1 MKQHVT
7 IVAALQIASGVLK
20 IFVAAIVFVA
30 VVGGGLLSGDVEAM
44 AITGIVGP
52 AVSFFLI
59 MLAVPSILG
68 GIGLLKGKAW
78 ARLLV
83 LVLAVF
89 NLLDFPLGTMISLYT
104 FWVLLHGET
113 SALFNGHNN
122 KANQPAYGS

>member
-7 IVAALQIASGVLK
+7 VVAALQIASGVLK
-20 IFVAAIVFVA
+20 IFVAVIAFVA
-30 VVGGGLLSGDVEAM
+30 IVGGGLLSGDVEAM
-44 AITGIVGP
+44 AITGLVGP
-52 AVSFFLI
+52 VVSFFLV

-78 ARLLV
+78 ARILV

-113 SALFNGHNN
+113 SELFNGQSTEV
-122 KANQPAYGS
+122 KQRAYS